1 MVYVV
6 FMAEHGRV
14 QGSRQKRLWP
24 SANFQNPFC
33 TSEEP
38 YFKLEFCFGNTNAR
52 LQALQLVHL
61 SRIQRCQK
69 YSKSGFDVSIPAVL
83 GFVFL
88 YKIPCPV
95 QASIANPN

>member
-52 LQALQLVHL
+52 LQALQLVHMKVSTCEHHLVLAKIKDGQGPVTTHRDDALL
-61 SRIQRCQK
+61 SVMRCH
-69 YSKSGFDVSIPAVL
+69 V
-83 GFVFL
+83 
-88 YKIPCPV
+88 
-95 QASIANPN
+95 